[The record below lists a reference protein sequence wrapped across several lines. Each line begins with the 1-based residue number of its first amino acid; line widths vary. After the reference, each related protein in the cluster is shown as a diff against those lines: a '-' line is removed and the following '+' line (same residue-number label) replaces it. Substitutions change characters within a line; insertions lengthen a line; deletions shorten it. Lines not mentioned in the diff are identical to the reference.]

1 MGNAGG
7 ILSSAVNEQDMAQ
20 YAHYGDYGEMYNNNY
35 QTVQPGT
42 IVLFSSGASNRCG
55 AEYLNGSGEG
65 G

>member
-1 MGNAGG
+1 
-7 ILSSAVNEQDMAQ
+7 MAQ